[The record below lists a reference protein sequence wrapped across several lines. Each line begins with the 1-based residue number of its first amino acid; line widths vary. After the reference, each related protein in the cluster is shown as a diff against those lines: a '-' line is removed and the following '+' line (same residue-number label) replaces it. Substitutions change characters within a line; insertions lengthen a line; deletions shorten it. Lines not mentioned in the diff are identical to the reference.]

1 MLIVRYY
8 NPFPLPEFMNNPFI
22 KQFTAACSTGNAL
35 EMEHIL
41 AEWKNSTSSVS
52 QHEATFTSDHLLQE
66 GLVAAAE
73 HGQGDIVKHLLSNGF
88 RVSPGIL
95 KNDFHTL

>member
-1 MLIVRYY
+1 
-8 NPFPLPEFMNNPFI
+8 
-22 KQFTAACSTGNAL
+22 
-35 EMEHIL
+35 MENIL

-52 QHEATFTSDHLLQE
+52 DHEATFTSDHPLQE

-88 RVSPGIL
+88 RVSPGYSTERFSYPAIEL
-95 KNDFHTL
+95 IEFSVRCHTRRVKVAIDRGLSGDDRFRLEY